1 MNSKGHIKLLPRVI
15 LLLGVSTGLFLG
27 MYPDKLYKLTFY
39 TFESNT
45 LVFLFYLFL
54 LIQMFRN
61 GKNTKADE
69 YYRFKAC
76 VTINITLTF
85 LVYAILL
92 APSVS
97 PEKMFTADNLLLHY
111 IVPVL
116 CIVDWLIFDK
126 KGKYRITDPFLWSV
140 FPIGYCIF
148 ALVKGA
154 VFRVPIPDEKNS
166 PFPYFFLNIDKIGWG
181 GFIKYLII
189 ILTAYI
195 LIGYVMLLL
204 KKKKKNTAVF

>member
-1 MNSKGHIKLLPRVI
+1 MKPKEYLKWILRSVLLVGAVI
-15 LLLGVSTGLFLG
+15 GLYLG
-27 MYPDKLYKLTFY
+27 MFPDKFYKLTFY
-39 TFESNT
+39 TFQSNT

-61 GKNTKADE
+61 GKKSKINE

-97 PEKMFTADNLLLHY
+97 LEKMFTANNLLLHY
-111 IVPVL
+111 IVPLL
-116 CIVDWLIFDK
+116 CIVDWLIFDES
-126 KGKYRITDPFLWSV
+126 GKYKITDPILWSV
-140 FPIGYCIF
+140 FPIVYCIF
-148 ALVKGA
+148 ALLKGI

-166 PFPYFFLNIDKIGWG
+166 PFPYFFLNIDRIGWG
-181 GFIKYLII
+181 GFFKYLII

-195 LIGYVMLLL
+195 LIGYGMLLL
-204 KKKKKNTAVF
+204 KKKRHRAIF